1 METGPEANGPLEIP
15 AAARRRRVR
24 RILTERMRG
33 GGSRIRLTG
42 RRLLGLT
49 PAAAAL
55 DNKRL
60 TDGHRE
66 EGVKRRSLAGSDT
79 LRVNGCA
86 FEGGCAPV
94 RICRGCAARVL
105 YVVNAAQR

>member
-24 RILTERMRG
+24 RILAERMSG

-42 RRLLGLT
+42 SSVSP

-55 DNKRL
+55 DIKRL

>member
-1 METGPEANGPLEIP
+1 METGPEANGPFEIP

-24 RILTERMRG
+24 RILSG

-55 DNKRL
+55 DIKRL

-105 YVVNAAQR
+105 CVVNAAQR